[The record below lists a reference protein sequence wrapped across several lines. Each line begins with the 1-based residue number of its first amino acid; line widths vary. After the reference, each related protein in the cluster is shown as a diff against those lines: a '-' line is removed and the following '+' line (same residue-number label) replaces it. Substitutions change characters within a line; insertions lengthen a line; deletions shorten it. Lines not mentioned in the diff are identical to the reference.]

1 MKKALIMGLITILTA
16 LAFQQLQNTS
26 DLDSIA
32 RLKEQIRS
40 QERSKGISPGGGK
53 TGTAYLMQNSID
65 AQMKTEIRHK

>member
-40 QERSKGISPGGGK
+40 RERSKGISPGGGG